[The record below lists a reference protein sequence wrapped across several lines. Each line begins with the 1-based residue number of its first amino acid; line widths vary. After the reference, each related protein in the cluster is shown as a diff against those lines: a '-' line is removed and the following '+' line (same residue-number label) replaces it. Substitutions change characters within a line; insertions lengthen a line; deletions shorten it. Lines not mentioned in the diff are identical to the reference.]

1 MKKKEKIVI
10 GVLIAITIIAI
21 IALIIMNSKGGKSA
35 SKENKTKSD
44 MSYELEDGTQLN
56 TSSKLNEIKK
66 FDGMEISNIQITQ
79 KNNVSL
85 LLAKIVNTSNTK
97 QGGYVI
103 DIKIIDKQGNEIKTV
118 PFLVKE
124 LEPGETTQLNAS
136 ATFDFV
142 DAYDFVIS
150 KKEW

>member
-1 MKKKEKIVI
+1 MKKKEKIAI

-21 IALIIMNSKGGKSA
+21 IALMIMNNKGGKSA
-35 SKENKTKSD
+35 SKKNETKSD

-79 KNNVSL
+79 KDNVSL
-85 LLAKIVNTSNTK
+85 LLAKIANISNTK

>member
-1 MKKKEKIVI
+1 MKKKEKIAI

-21 IALIIMNSKGGKSA
+21 IALMIMNNKGGKSA
-35 SKENKTKSD
+35 SKKNETKSD

-66 FDGMEISNIQITQ
+66 FDGLEISNIQITQ
-79 KNNVSL
+79 KDNVSL
-85 LLAKIVNTSNTK
+85 LLAKIANISNTK

>member
-1 MKKKEKIVI
+1 MKKKEKIAI

-21 IALIIMNSKGGKSA
+21 IALMIMNNKGGKSA
-35 SKENKTKSD
+35 SKKNETKSD

-66 FDGMEISNIQITQ
+66 FDGLEISNIQITQ
-79 KNNVSL
+79 KDNVSL
-85 LLAKIVNTSNTK
+85 LLAKIANISNTK

-142 DAYDFVIS
+142 DA
-150 KKEW
+150 W